1 MKISKYQKL
10 SDLNLFKFIQYLYNQ
25 RDDDINIDSSSYDD
39 DDISD
44 FVKNNLKKFGLDL
57 NVVDIDFFWVT
68 FQLNFNNLLSHN
80 KLDFK
85 LERAKPK
92 EYEII
97 LKFHGRT
104 WYEEWGKQTTIAYS
118 EDGAKGFANSDDF
131 NPWDSDFY
139 DYETTESENDDWNI
153 DEINEIGKVEE
164 KNISEEKKIIKSL
177 VKENFE
183 NVVSDYSIDELIL
196 LRDFIE
202 EKLKNKIK
210 LI

>member
-10 SDLNLFKFIQYLYNQ
+10 SDLSLFKFIQYLYNKM
-25 RDDDINIDSSSYDD
+25 DDDINIDSSSYDD
-39 DDISD
+39 DVSN
-44 FVKNNLKKFGLDL
+44 FVRNNLKKFGLDL
-57 NVVDIDFFWVT
+57 NAVDIDFFWVT
-68 FQLNFNNLLSHN
+68 LQLNFNNLSSHN
-80 KLDFK
+80 KLEFK
-85 LERAKPK
+85 LERAKPT

-97 LKFHGRT
+97 LKFHGRA
-104 WYEEWGKQTTIAYS
+104 WYQERGRQTTISYS
-118 EDGAKGFANSDDF
+118 EDGAKGFVNSYDF
-131 NPWDSDFY
+131 NPWNSDFY

-153 DEINEIGKVEE
+153 EEINEIGKVEE

-196 LRDFIE
+196 LRDVIE

>member
-10 SDLNLFKFIQYLYNQ
+10 SDLNLFKFIQYLYNKM
-25 RDDDINIDSSSYDD
+25 DDDINIDSSSYDD
-39 DDISD
+39 DVSN
-44 FVKNNLKKFGLDL
+44 FVRNNLKKFGLDL
-57 NVVDIDFFWVT
+57 NAVDIDFFWVT
-68 FQLNFNNLLSHN
+68 LQLNLNNLFSHN

-118 EDGAKGFANSDDF
+118 EDGDKGFVNSDDF
-131 NPWDSDFY
+131 NPWNSDFY
-139 DYETTESENDDWNI
+139 DYETIESENDDWNI
-153 DEINEIGKVEE
+153 EEINEIGKVEE

-196 LRDFIE
+196 LRDVIE